1 MRSISLAPAIAPA
14 ALVLVLSGCSWTPP
28 SAPFAGAD
36 PADPAAPVRPVTDV
50 SVRGAYQSF
59 RPVEPRGWRERNE
72 RVGPQARP

>member
-1 MRSISLAPAIAPA
+1 MRSRSLAPAVAPA
-14 ALVLVLSGCSWTPP
+14 ALVLFLSGCGWTPP
-28 SAPFAGAD
+28 AAPFAGPD
-36 PADPAAPVRPVTDV
+36 PADPAATVRPVTDV